1 MAEESLVRSVDFHTP
16 EALTNE
22 ERQAYGLNVG
32 TLLGGIRNQP
42 ANALKVLAAI
52 QNLVAA
58 LSNRT
63 AGDTLEKINA
73 IVAALEAVA
82 AVTQNT
88 QDDQLVAV
96 LRAKLADPNFVSL
109 LQAIISVVT
118 GWVGQQNPVS
128 NPSPAAGTPD
138 LGFPA
143 T

>member
-32 TLLGGIRNQP
+32 TLLGGIRNLP
-42 ANALKVLAAI
+42 NALKVLAAI

-63 AGDTLEKINA
+63 AGGTLEKINA